1 MLASLRGHPRLGTS
15 SSDALQDRA
24 RAREAFDRVSKTIE
38 LEDVRNGGNQALSR
52 AARSV
57 IEDLDMH
64 IEIAR
69 LWQGENLERMGR
81 SLNDALRI
89 SKTRGQV
96 DPRLLNNLGAL
107 QHLENNLAE
116 ARTLYESALTS
127 ASSLPAEAGEN
138 MSISILYNLARVYE
152 DAGDDARATDAYEKL
167 LSRHPEY
174 VDGMSFPTPPRCYA
188 QGQQPKFG
196 RLRCSL
202 MSIVAMMLMN
212 CSSNP

>member
-57 IEDLDMH
+57 VEDLDMH

-81 SLNDALRI
+81 ALNDALRI
-89 SKTRGQV
+89 SKARGQV

-107 QHLENNLAE
+107 QHLDGNLAE
-116 ARTLYESALTS
+116 ARTVYESALTS
-127 ASSLPAEAGEN
+127 ASSLPAEAGAN

-152 DAGDDARATDAYEKL
+152 DAGDDTRATDAYEKL

-174 VDGMSFPTPPRCYA
+174 VDGMSFPTPPRCCA
-188 QGQQPKFG
+188 QG
-196 RLRCSL
+196 
-202 MSIVAMMLMN
+202 
-212 CSSNP
+212 